1 MTCLLGGAGSGPGH
15 DEAVCD
21 GCFGGWV
28 VPCVGRVG
36 ASGWLWC
43 GASLF
48 QHALIPHPPTC
59 SPFLLAHSL
68 SPRSLR
74 PPPPRLITHST
85 HSPHSSTPNL
95 RREQLRKEGKLLTGK
110 AKAEAER
117 LAAMRAQLL
126 KQAEEKGERGAGG
139 PKGSH
144 ICHDT
149 DTVLGVAHE
158 QAGE

>member
-1 MTCLLGGAGSGPGH
+1 MCGS
-15 DEAVCD
+15 C
-21 GCFGGWV
+21 W
-28 VPCVGRVG
+28 
-36 ASGWLWC
+36 SLWL
-43 GASLF
+43 
-48 QHALIPHPPTC
+48 ALVWGLTLSARFNPPPTHLLTLFAC
-59 SPFLLAHSL
+59 SLALATLAAS
-68 SPRSLR
+68 
-74 PPPPRLITHST
+74 PPPRLITHST